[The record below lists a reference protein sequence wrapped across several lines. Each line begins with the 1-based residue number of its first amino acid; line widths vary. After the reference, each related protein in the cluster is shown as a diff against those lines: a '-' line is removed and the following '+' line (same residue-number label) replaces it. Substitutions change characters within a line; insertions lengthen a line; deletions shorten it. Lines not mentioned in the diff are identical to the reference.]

1 MSIIY
6 YELSRYSH
14 TMTAK
19 KENMDILS
27 LKNVLLK
34 TESPVLER
42 SELSG
47 KRFYEK
53 ITSHPCRF
61 LFAKST
67 LL

>member
-1 MSIIY
+1 
-6 YELSRYSH
+6 
-14 TMTAK
+14 
-19 KENMDILS
+19 MDILS
-27 LKNVLLK
+27 LMNILLK

-42 SELSG
+42 SELSE